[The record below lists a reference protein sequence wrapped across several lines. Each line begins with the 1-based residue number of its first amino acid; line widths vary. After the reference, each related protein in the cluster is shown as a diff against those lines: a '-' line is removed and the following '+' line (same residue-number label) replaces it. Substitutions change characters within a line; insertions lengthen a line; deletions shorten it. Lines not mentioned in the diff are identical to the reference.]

1 LAVPRLI
8 KFAGTFK
15 DAQGK
20 PLSNTVGL
28 TFAIYKDQEG
38 GAPLWLETQNA
49 QLDEQGHY
57 TVLLGATKSEGL
69 PLELFSSGAPRWLGV
84 QVQLPGEVE
93 APRVLLVSVPYALK
107 SADADT
113 LGGIPASAFV
123 LAQPSSTASGTGVL
137 GSTTTPASGNSK
149 TPDKA
154 TASSRADTAAA
165 AALIAA
171 TPAGRVYVP
180 IAPCRIVDTRLP
192 SPNPLVANTT
202 RTFNV
207 VGSTND
213 FVGQGG
219 NAGGCGIPGFL
230 GPSMPQAQAVMFNF
244 VAVDVAGAGD
254 LRAWATDHA
263 VPLAS
268 ILNYAAV
275 PGLNLA
281 NGIIVP
287 VRQDLEGS
295 DISVR
300 ADVSGAELVVDV
312 VGYFSDFAPG
322 QVVRSVS
329 GQTDNVTVNG
339 SNGLSVSA
347 GGGTVTVT
355 SNATS
360 TNTLGAIV
368 SRDGSGNFSAGTITG
383 NLTGNATSASNFS
396 GSLAGE
402 VTGSQ
407 GATVVSN
414 AVSANTANA
423 VVRRDGSGNFSAGT
437 VALGGNLALPNATSG
452 GTTGVIQLGGV
463 PFLHNFGGNNTF
475 VGASAGNTS
484 ASLTGT
490 ANTGV
495 GSSALNANTTGGNNA
510 AFGFG
515 ALASNTTGV
524 QNSAFGDD
532 ALFAN
537 TTACCNAAFGSNA
550 LTSNTASSNSAFGS
564 NALTSNTTGIQNS
577 AFGSN
582 ALQANTTASNNSA
595 FGVSALQANT
605 TGFSNSA
612 FGGDALHSNTMGV
625 NNSAF
630 GGFALHSNTTGVNNA
645 AFGISALSQ
654 LTSGDLNIAIGE
666 SAGFNLTTG
675 SSNIY
680 IGHFGAFSESNAIR
694 IGSGQ
699 TATFIA
705 GISGA
710 TSSTGVAVLVNSSG
724 QLGTILSSRRF
735 KHEIADLGGESD
747 LLLKLRP
754 VAFYYKPEL
763 DDTHT
768 RQYGLVAEEVAQVAP
783 QLVVFDKDGAPQTVR
798 YHFVNAMLLN
808 EVQKQRAIIVR
819 QESKIQDLEARLAKL
834 EAAIAGR

>member
-1 LAVPRLI
+1 VVPNLNSSLVGGLASTQLARV
-8 KFAGTFK
+8 
-15 DAQGK
+15 D
-20 PLSNTVGL
+20 VGNSFIGNQ
-28 TFAIYKDQEG
+28 TI
-38 GAPLWLETQNA
+38 
-49 QLDEQGHY
+49 
-57 TVLLGATKSEGL
+57 LGNVSL
-69 PLELFSSGAPRWLGV
+69 SGALS
-84 QVQLPGEVE
+84 LP
-93 APRVLLVSVPYALK
+93 
-107 SADADT
+107 
-113 LGGIPASAFV
+113 
-123 LAQPSSTASGTGVL
+123 
-137 GSTTTPASGNSK
+137 TTT
-149 TPDKA
+149 
-154 TASSRADTAAA
+154 
-165 AALIAA
+165 
-171 TPAGRVYVP
+171 
-180 IAPCRIVDTRLP
+180 
-192 SPNPLVANTT
+192 
-202 RTFNV
+202 
-207 VGSTND
+207 
-213 FVGQGG
+213 
-219 NAGGCGIPGFL
+219 
-230 GPSMPQAQAVMFNF
+230 
-244 VAVDVAGAGD
+244 
-254 LRAWATDHA
+254 
-263 VPLAS
+263 
-268 ILNYAAV
+268 
-275 PGLNLA
+275 
-281 NGIIVP
+281 
-287 VRQDLEGS
+287 
-295 DISVR
+295 
-300 ADVSGAELVVDV
+300 
-312 VGYFSDFAPG
+312 
-322 QVVRSVS
+322 
-329 GQTDNVTVNG
+329 
-339 SNGLSVSA
+339 
-347 GGGTVTVT
+347 GGGTAGVI
-355 SNATS
+355 
-360 TNTLGAIV
+360 TLGV
-368 SRDGSGNFSAGTITG
+368 SR
-383 NLTGNATSASNFS
+383 
-396 GSLAGE
+396 
-402 VTGSQ
+402 
-407 GATVVSN
+407 
-414 AVSANTANA
+414 
-423 VVRRDGSGNFSAGT
+423 
-437 VALGGNLALPNATSG
+437 
-452 GTTGVIQLGGV
+452 
-463 PFLHNFGGNNTF
+463 FLHNFGTNNTF
-475 VGASAGNTS
+475 LGANAGNTS

-490 ANTGV
+490 NNTGV
-495 GSSALNANTTGGNNA
+495 GSAALFSNTTGTQNAAFGDGALQSNTTGG
-510 AFGFG
+510 
-515 ALASNTTGV
+515 T
-524 QNSAFGDD
+524 NSAFGSNALIFNTTGFNNSAFGSQ

-537 TTACCNAAFGSNA
+537 TTGIQNSAFGSNA

-834 EAAIAGR
+834 EAAVTWR